1 MEETYKITCS
11 IYVSLAEVLT
21 IICGAFFQQQSGA
34 EKTLLSDSNNNE
46 LLIINLVKVP
56 ADRNIFP
63 GLQ

>member
-46 LLIINLVKVP
+46 LLIIAV
-56 ADRNIFP
+56 R
-63 GLQ
+63 